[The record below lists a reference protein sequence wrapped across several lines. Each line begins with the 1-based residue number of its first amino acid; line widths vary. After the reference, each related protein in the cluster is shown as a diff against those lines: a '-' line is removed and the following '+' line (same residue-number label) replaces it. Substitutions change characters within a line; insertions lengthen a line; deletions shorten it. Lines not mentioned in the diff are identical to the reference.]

1 MLILVY
7 QMVNRSFRSFMPQLA
22 FLEKSPKRQPRMVTP
37 SKGKDLNRPYR
48 HFSALGGFSITIL
61 TGAQA
66 QSMLESAIDPQVQ
79 TQMCGVELTLQKIE
93 EFRSQGAIAYDN
105 SERKLPAIQEL
116 KFGETDWIDLQPG
129 SYLVTFNEIV
139 NIPRDMAALARPRS
153 SLLRCGAS
161 LETALWDPGYRGR
174 SQSLLVVHN
183 PSGIRLKKNARLL
196 QLVFMRLDHQAEKV
210 YSGIYQGEN
219 VR

>member
-1 MLILVY
+1 ML
-7 QMVNRSFRSFMPQLA
+7 RPA
-22 FLEKSPKRQPRMVTP
+22 FLESSPQRVTQKGSP
-37 SKGKDLNRPYR
+37 AKGKDLNRPYR
-48 HFSALGGFSITIL
+48 HSSAPGGFNITIL

-66 QSMLESAIDPQVQ
+66 QSMVESAIDPQVQ
-79 TQMCGVELTLQKIE
+79 TQMCGMELTLQKIE

-105 SERKLPAIQEL
+105 SERKLPATQEL
-116 KFGETDWIDLQPG
+116 KFGEAGWIDLQPG
-129 SYLVTFNEIV
+129 SYLITFNEVV
-139 NIPRDMAALARPRS
+139 NIPRDVAALARPRS

-210 YSGIYQGEN
+210 YSGIYQEEN
-219 VR
+219 IR

>member
-1 MLILVY
+1 
-7 QMVNRSFRSFMPQLA
+7 MV
-22 FLEKSPKRQPRMVTP
+22 
-37 SKGKDLNRPYR
+37 
-48 HFSALGGFSITIL
+48 
-61 TGAQA
+61 
-66 QSMLESAIDPQVQ
+66 ESAIDSQVQ

-93 EFRSQGAIAYDN
+93 EFRSQGSIAYDN
-105 SERKLPAIQEL
+105 RERTLPAVQEL
-116 KFGETDWIDLQPG
+116 GFDEAGWVDLKPG

-139 NIPRDMAALARPRS
+139 NIPRDVAALARPRS

-183 PSGIRLKKNARLL
+183 SSGIRLKRNARLL

-219 VR
+219 IQ